1 MLHFKDQ
8 SLSVADVQTAAH
20 QLRGDGDVLHSI
32 CLPSGLLDYQIDTL
46 WSFPVLGVLRAYRF
60 GLRLFVF
67 SGFTAVVPRPPPVAS
82 FSLCVLRLF
91 VIKRISPSFHA
102 ERLFT
107 GRAPSLLVD

>member
-1 MLHFKDQ
+1 M
-8 SLSVADVQTAAH
+8 QTAAH

-82 FSLCVLRLF
+82 FSLCGLRLF
-91 VIKRISPSFHA
+91 VIKRIYHLEQPPGTEVSKTQMTLKMKVKVTNFQ
-102 ERLFT
+102 
-107 GRAPSLLVD
+107 